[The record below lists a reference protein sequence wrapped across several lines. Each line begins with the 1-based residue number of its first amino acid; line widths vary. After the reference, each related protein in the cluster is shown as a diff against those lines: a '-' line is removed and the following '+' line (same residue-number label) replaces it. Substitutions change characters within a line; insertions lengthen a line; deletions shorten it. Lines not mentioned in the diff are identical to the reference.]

1 MLVILRHVS
10 ASNSRVPSN
19 LDPPSKGTV
28 MRQSGFKSITA
39 KMPFFLSLF
48 LGAQDFRLLILLSYT
63 SVCRSVCDF
72 GKAYSTMVMQ
82 TFKMHPCKDLY
93 FSRSPLQPRGN
104 KVFLSMRVSCKGH
117 AQFWGLSQ
125 VQLPDSRCTALSN
138 SLEDHHS
145 RKQKS
150 PMTASR
156 CPRSPGSNCSTL

>member
-93 FSRSPLQPRGN
+93 FSRSPFAARRKQGFPFNEGFLQG
-104 KVFLSMRVSCKGH
+104 SCSVLGAFTGTATRQQMH
-117 AQFWGLSQ
+117 CFE
-125 VQLPDSRCTALSN
+125 QLPGRSSLQETEIANDS
-138 SLEDHHS
+138 
-145 RKQKS
+145 
-150 PMTASR
+150 
-156 CPRSPGSNCSTL
+156 